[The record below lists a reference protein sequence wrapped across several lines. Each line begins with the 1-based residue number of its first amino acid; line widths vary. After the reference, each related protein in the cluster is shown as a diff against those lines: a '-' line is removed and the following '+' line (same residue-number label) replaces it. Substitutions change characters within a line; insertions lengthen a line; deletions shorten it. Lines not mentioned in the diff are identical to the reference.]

1 MWSQVSAELTAA
13 VRGRQPINKI
23 FIFAVQFLEK
33 LHFSALAAAAAAAG
47 GAITGSQKVVYKLV
61 KLTHY
66 KL

>member
-33 LHFSALAAAAAAAG
+33 LHFSALAAAAAG

-66 KL
+66 KS

>member
-33 LHFSALAAAAAAAG
+33 LHFSAFAAAAAG

>member
-33 LHFSALAAAAAAAG
+33 LLFSALAAAA

>member
-33 LHFSALAAAAAAAG
+33 LHFSALAAAAA

-61 KLTHY
+61 KLTTNS
-66 KL
+66 L

>member
-33 LHFSALAAAAAAAG
+33 LHFSALAAAAG
-47 GAITGSQKVVYKLV
+47 VAITGPQKVVYKLV
-61 KLTHY
+61 KLTHC

>member
-33 LHFSALAAAAAAAG
+33 LHFSALAAAGA

-61 KLTHY
+61 KLTLY

>member
-33 LHFSALAAAAAAAG
+33 LHFSALAPAAA